1 MAADSLTA
9 NKETTKAA
17 TKIVKIPLLH
27 LPRLGGEK
35 RGGVKNY
42 ESGTVGR
49 IENRP
54 YSSMRSSRWLPPQCF
69 SKSRLFFLIQP
80 VDVTALIQLAAKSH
94 VDEILW
100 LGCLPFSFS
109 SQNRFQSFERR
120 VLLPRQH
127 RLIEEV
133 FIALLEDIALY
144 FAAEIFP

>member
-17 TKIVKIPLLH
+17 TKIVKSIAS
-27 LPRLGGEK
+27 PRLGGEK

-49 IENRP
+49 IQTHLC
-54 YSSMRSSRWLPPQCF
+54 SSMSSSRWLPPQCF

-80 VDVTALIQLAAKSH
+80 VYVPALIQLADKSH

-100 LGCLPFSFS
+100 LGRLSFGFS
-109 SQNRFQSFERR
+109 SQ
-120 VLLPRQH
+120 
-127 RLIEEV
+127 
-133 FIALLEDIALY
+133 
-144 FAAEIFP
+144 

>member
-1 MAADSLTA
+1 MAADSLTT

-17 TKIVKIPLLH
+17 TKIVKSLASP
-27 LPRLGGEK
+27 PSRGGEK

-49 IENRP
+49 IQTHLC
-54 YSSMRSSRWLPPQCF
+54 SSMRSSRWLPPQCF

-80 VDVTALIQLAAKSH
+80 VDVPALIQLADKGH

-100 LGCLPFSFS
+100 LGCLSFGFS
-109 SQNRFQSFERR
+109 SQNRFQPFEGW

-127 RLIEEV
+127 RLIEEI
-133 FIALLEDIALY
+133 FIALLEDITLY

>member
-17 TKIVKIPLLH
+17 TKIVKSLASPPSRGREERGRQKLRKRHCRTDSTH
-27 LPRLGGEK
+27 LC
-35 RGGVKNY
+35 
-42 ESGTVGR
+42 
-49 IENRP
+49 
-54 YSSMRSSRWLPPQCF
+54 SSMRSSRWLPPQCF

-80 VDVTALIQLAAKSH
+80 VDVPALIQLADKGH

-100 LGCLPFSFS
+100 LGCLSFGFS
-109 SQNRFQSFERR
+109 SQNRFQPFEGW

-127 RLIEEV
+127 RLIEEI
-133 FIALLEDIALY
+133 FIALLEDITLY